1 MSALERTLAHG
12 EKCVKTYTKASPLA
26 LTTKGKR
33 KHTSAAGAAHEGK
46 QKKMTA
52 SLYTE

>member
-1 MSALERTLAHG
+1 MSALERTLAHR

-33 KHTSAAGAAHEGK
+33 ERRTLHTRGE
-46 QKKMTA
+46 
-52 SLYTE
+52 TEKR